1 VNPSR
6 PRLINLS
13 EIHHESGDIT
23 VIEEGSHS
31 PFAFRRVYYL
41 HGLNADS
48 ERGSHAHHQL
58 RQLMIAITGSFRV
71 RLNGLGWEES
81 FFLNDPNV
89 ALYIPPRTWRDLD
102 QFSDKTICLVLA
114 SEVYEEADYIRDYQ
128 DFLNMR
134 ELPSS

>member
-1 VNPSR
+1 MNSSR
-6 PRLINLS
+6 PRLIDLS
-13 EIHHESGDIT
+13 AIHHESGDIT

-41 HGLNADS
+41 HGLNAKS

-58 RQLMIAITGSFRV
+58 RQLMVAITGSFRV
-71 RLNGLGWEES
+71 RLTGLGWEES
-81 FFLNDPNV
+81 FFLNDPNM

-128 DFLNMR
+128 DFLNMH
-134 ELPSS
+134 EPPLS